1 MALRSR
7 DRLPY
12 AYASIALHTNTFR
25 ARRTI
30 CAPRPM
36 KALRAARRIA
46 RRRLAKHKATRW
58 QELSNQLG
66 ILSFI
71 SRTRMKA
78 LQWTPLVEKQNSQST
93 KLRKINF
100 SDFIVFHSES
110 FNYFYTLPPQK
121 ETTFKT
127 LSETSNFVAESRYFY
142 LVITWNNIVSKY
154 SCICSRPQQSFAYWG
169 RNLLSWL
176 AVVFS
181 SRGSNLWQVSWSLF
195 SLLAARVYHHKHL
208 QELQR
213 KTGNLKISLNYIIL
227 SHFEQPPF
235 RRKA

>member
-7 DRLPY
+7 DRLLY

-36 KALRAARRIA
+36 KALRVARRIA

-100 SDFIVFHSES
+100 SDFIIFHSES